1 MRLVRNP
8 HAAVVADAEEADEV
22 VVVDEVALAVEI
34 GVEAVIDGQ

>member
-22 VVVDEVALAVEI
+22 VVDEVALVVEI
-34 GVEAVIDGQ
+34 GVEVVIDG